1 MNWSII
7 KSQPQ
12 SFMKIA
18 QVLNTGYAHTAAL
31 VVSVVIGYVLSSGEP
46 ILTLT
51 VGGIL
56 KILYTDLVSWA
67 NA

>member
-12 SFMKIA
+12 SFMSIV
-18 QVLNTGYAHTAAL
+18 QMLDTGYAHTAAL
-31 VVSVVIGYVLSSGEP
+31 AASVLLGYFLSSGDP
-46 ILTLT
+46 VLTLT
-51 VGGIL
+51 VGAIGKL
-56 KILYTDLVSWA
+56 LYSDLVSFA